1 MPNTLSA
8 CEAARKIK
16 DGTLSSA
23 ALVKACL
30 ARIEATD
37 AQLCAWAHLDAEH
50 ALKQA
55 EDLDRIRQS
64 GRPMGALHGV
74 PVGIKD
80 IIDTCDFATER
91 GTPIYAGRKPD
102 TDAPLVQRLREAGA
116 VILGKTVTTEFAF
129 MHAGKT
135 RNPHDQARTPG
146 GSSSG
151 SAAAVAAF
159 HVPLAIGTQT
169 NGSVIRPA
177 SFCGTY
183 GFKPTRGIISRS
195 GVLRSSQSLDQVGVF
210 GRSLDDMAL
219 LSDVIGGYD
228 AADAQSYARARPR
241 MLEGARAEVPVA
253 PELIWFDLP
262 FNDRLSEDS
271 RAGLDEVVDALG
283 ARVERAPVSENMI
296 GLVEVHTV
304 IQEYELRQSLETEIA
319 SHWDKLSDT
328 LRQVLERAAK
338 ISQSQY
344 AESIEIMTSAT
355 EFFELFFRDYDA
367 IIAPSARGEAP
378 MFGDGTGDPVFC
390 SIWTLCGLPTLN
402 LPLLVGSDGLPIGVQ
417 LIGAAEQ
424 DDRLLRTASWLLK
437 QVQADVS

>member
-1 MPNTLSA
+1 MPNALSA
-8 CEAARKIK
+8 CDAARKIN
-16 DGTLSSA
+16 DGTLSSTV
-23 ALVKACL
+23 LVKACL

-55 EDLDRIRQS
+55 GDLDLMRQS
-64 GRPMGALHGV
+64 GRPLGPLHGV

-80 IIDTCDFATER
+80 IIDTCDFPTER
-91 GTPIYAGRKPD
+91 GSPIYAGRKPD

-159 HVPLAIGTQT
+159 QVPLAIGTQT

-378 MFGDGTGDPVFC
+378 MFSDGTGDPVFC

-402 LPLLVGSDGLPIGVQ
+402 LPLLVGSDGLPVGVQ

>member
-1 MPNTLSA
+1 MPNALSA

-16 DGTLSSA
+16 DGTLSST

-37 AQLCAWAHLDAEH
+37 AQLCAWVHLDGEH

-55 EDLDRIRQS
+55 GDLDRIRQS

-80 IIDTCDFATER
+80 IIDTRDFATER

-102 TDAPLVQRLREAGA
+102 SDAVLVQRLREAGA
-116 VILGKTVTTEFAF
+116 VILGKTVATEFAF
-129 MHAGKT
+129 MHAART
-135 RNPHDQARTPG
+135 RNPHDQTRTPG

-159 HVPLAIGTQT
+159 HVPLAVGTQT

-183 GFKPTRGIISRS
+183 GFKPTRGVISRS
-195 GVLRSSQSLDQVGVF
+195 GVLRTSQSLDQVGVF
-210 GRSLDDMAL
+210 GRTLEDMAL

-228 AADAQSYARARPR
+228 AADALSYARARPR
-241 MLEGARAEVPVA
+241 MLEGARAEAPVA

-262 FNDRLSEDS
+262 FNDRLCEDT
-271 RAGLDEVVDALG
+271 RAGLDEVVNALG

-304 IQEYELRQSLETEIA
+304 IQEYELRQNLENEIGA
-319 SHWDKLSDT
+319 HWDQLSGT
-328 LRQVLERAAK
+328 LQVVLERAAK

-344 AESIEIMTSAT
+344 AESVEIMASAA

-367 IIAPSARGEAP
+367 IIAPSAAGEAP
-378 MFGDGTGDPVFC
+378 LFADGTGDPVFC
-390 SIWTLCGLPTLN
+390 TIWTLCGLPTLN
-402 LPLLVGSDGLPIGVQ
+402 LPLLVGANGLPVGVQ

-437 QVQADVS
+437 QMQADVS